1 MGAMGTKR
9 GHTVRPG
16 SAGGGEATDRA
27 VADAAVAAEAALAER
42 LRQAGQ
48 RVTPQRAA
56 ILGALCPGEHL
67 SADAVLAR
75 VEGRMPSM
83 NRSTVYRVLE
93 LFRDI
98 GLVSETDLG
107 GGVRQFELLGERHH
121 HLVCRHCGTI
131 LALDDA
137 LVRPL
142 REAVRARY
150 GFAATVDHLA
160 IFGRCAACDDAAG
173 IDANR

>member
-1 MGAMGTKR
+1 MGTKR
-9 GHTVRPG
+9 GHTGWPG
-16 SAGGGEATDRA
+16 TAGGGGGATGRA

-48 RVTPQRAA
+48 RVTPQRAV

-75 VEGRMPSM
+75 VGGRLPTM

-121 HLVCRHCGTI
+121 HLVCRHCGAI
-131 LALDDA
+131 LDLDDA

-142 REAVRARY
+142 REAVGARY

-160 IFGRCAACDDAAG
+160 LFGRCAACDAAAG
-173 IDANR
+173 TNAGP